1 MQSYIMAKQLELG
14 DNSGTGFISVVIKN
28 NIVMVANAGASQ
40 AICMTKN
47 GLLIKLSN
55 IHTTL
60 N

>member
-1 MQSYIMAKQLELG
+1 MAKQLELG
-14 DNSGTGFISVVIKN
+14 DNSGTSFISVVIKN